1 MDDQHLYTQ
10 ALESVENAR
19 KAIEDAQGSNNPSEF
34 QQAKQLLE
42 QAHERVQ
49 KMRQTDGLSETQAQ
63 KLFHAHEHLRH
74 LQETTNAIEATRY
87 E

>member
-1 MDDQHLYTQ
+1 MSEQNAYTQ

-19 KAIEDAQGSNNPSEF
+19 KAIEESQGNNNPEEF

-42 QAHERVQ
+42 YAHGLVQ
-49 KMRQTDGLSETQAQ
+49 QTRHSEGLTEEES
-63 KLFHAHEHLRH
+63 KKIFHAHEHLRH
-74 LQETTNAIEATRY
+74 LQETANAIEATRY

>member
-1 MDDQHLYTQ
+1 MDHQNLYSN
-10 ALESVENAR
+10 ALECVENAR
-19 KAIEDAQGSNNPSEF
+19 KAIEESQGNNNPEEF

-42 QAHERVQ
+42 YAHEMVQ
-49 KMRQTDGLSETQAQ
+49 QSRQTDGLTEEQT
-63 KLFHAHEHLRH
+63 KRLFHAREHLRH

>member
-1 MDDQHLYTQ
+1 MEDQHLYTR

-19 KAIEDAQGSNNPSEF
+19 KAIEEAQGSNNPSEF

-42 QAHERVQ
+42 QAHGRVQ
-49 KMRQTDGLSETQAQ
+49 QMRETDGLSKEQAQ
-63 KLFHAHEHLRH
+63 MLFHAREHLRH
-74 LQETTNAIEATRY
+74 LQETTNAFEATRY

>member
-1 MDDQHLYTQ
+1 MDHQNQYTH

-19 KAIEDAQGSNNPSEF
+19 KAIEESQGNNNPEEF

-42 QAHERVQ
+42 YAHEMVHQSRH
-49 KMRQTDGLSETQAQ
+49 TEGLSEEQSK

-74 LQETTNAIEATRY
+74 LQETTNAIESNQY